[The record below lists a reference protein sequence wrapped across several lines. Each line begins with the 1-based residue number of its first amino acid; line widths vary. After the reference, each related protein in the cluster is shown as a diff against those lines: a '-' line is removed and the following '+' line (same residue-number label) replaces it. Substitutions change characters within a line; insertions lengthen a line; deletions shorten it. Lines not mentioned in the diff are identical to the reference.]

1 MTTVGGLFTE
11 AIVTEMASSCERPI
25 IFPLSNPTTN
35 AECTAEQAFE
45 WTDGKCI
52 FAAGSPFDPVT
63 MEDGRVFYPTQCN
76 NMYVFPGIGLGATV
90 CGAKT
95 VTDRMLYVAAEA
107 LANFVTEEELAQ
119 GKVFPHISNIR
130 EVSHR
135 VAVSVVREAARE
147 GQATKLNEKDMDNL
161 EDFVAKKMYDPL
173 YVPLI
178 GKEASG
184 RIILYVVMN
193 SCSSCS
199 NHCRLFIFIQ
209 SKQSQRNALFVF
221 NSLK

>member
-1 MTTVGGLFTE
+1 LYLTNNISPYSLSFPFLQTILLGMTTVGGLFDE
-11 AIVTEMASSCERPI
+11 NIVKEMASNVDRPI

-63 MEDGRVFYPTQCN
+63 MEDGRTFYPTQCN

-107 LANFVTEEELAQ
+107 LANFVTKEELAE
-119 GKVFPHISNIR
+119 GKVFPHIANIR

-135 VAVSVVREAARE
+135 VAVAVIREAAKE
-147 GQATKLNEKDMDNL
+147 GQATKLTEKDMANL
-161 EDFVAKKMYDPL
+161 EDFVAKKMYDPE

-178 GKEASG
+178 EKRTV
-184 RIILYVVMN
+184 RI
-193 SCSSCS
+193 
-199 NHCRLFIFIQ
+199 
-209 SKQSQRNALFVF
+209 
-221 NSLK
+221 

>member
-1 MTTVGGLFTE
+1 MKYNCISQIIFISPYSSSFPFLQTILLGMTTVGGLFNE
-11 AIVTEMASSCERPI
+11 SVVKEMASNVDRPI

-63 MEDGRVFYPTQCN
+63 MEDGRTFYPTQCN

-107 LANFVTEEELAQ
+107 LANFVTEEELAE
-119 GKVFPHISNIR
+119 GKVFPHIAKIR

-135 VAVSVVREAARE
+135 VAVAVIREAAKE
-147 GQATKLNEKDMDNL
+147 GQATKLTEKDMANL
-161 EDFVAKKMYDPL
+161 EEFVAKKMYDPE

-178 GKEASG
+178 EKRTV
-184 RIILYVVMN
+184 RI
-193 SCSSCS
+193 
-199 NHCRLFIFIQ
+199 
-209 SKQSQRNALFVF
+209 
-221 NSLK
+221 

>member
-1 MTTVGGLFTE
+1 MSVTFGRNIFTHLSRSQFIWLFLMFLNTQTILLGMTTVGGLFNE
-11 AIVTEMASSCERPI
+11 NIVKEMASNVDRPI

-63 MEDGRVFYPTQCN
+63 MEDGRTFYPTQCN

-107 LANFVTEEELAQ
+107 LANFVTVEELAE
-119 GKVFPHISNIR
+119 GKVFPHINKIR

-135 VAVSVVREAARE
+135 VAVAVIREAARE
-147 GQATKLNEKDMDNL
+147 GQAPKVSEKDMANL
-161 EDFVAKKMYDPL
+161 EEFVAKKMYEPI
-173 YVPLI
+173 YTPLI
-178 GKEASG
+178 EKRTV
-184 RIILYVVMN
+184 RI
-193 SCSSCS
+193 
-199 NHCRLFIFIQ
+199 
-209 SKQSQRNALFVF
+209 
-221 NSLK
+221 

>member
-1 MTTVGGLFTE
+1 MTTVGGLFDE
-11 AIVTEMASSCERPI
+11 NIVKEMASNVDRPI

-63 MEDGRVFYPTQCN
+63 MEDGRTFYPTQCN

-107 LANFVTEEELAQ
+107 LANFVTKEELAE
-119 GKVFPHISNIR
+119 GKVFPHIANIR

-135 VAVSVVREAARE
+135 VAVAVIREAAKE
-147 GQATKLNEKDMDNL
+147 GQATKLTEKDMANL
-161 EDFVAKKMYDPL
+161 EDFVANKMYDPE

-178 GKEASG
+178 EKRTV
-184 RIILYVVMN
+184 RI
-193 SCSSCS
+193 
-199 NHCRLFIFIQ
+199 
-209 SKQSQRNALFVF
+209 
-221 NSLK
+221 